1 MVKKRL
7 ANGDA
12 CEKCAQTEEMLR
24 RRGLWQAIDEV
35 VCALEGD
42 KDSPG
47 AILGKNHGVE
57 VAPFFILEGEDESET
72 VYTSPLRMI
81 RDHFSASAKPVK
93 VAPTERQDIEGLQRR
108 FAKSEPEEILRWVL
122 ERHGDRCG
130 IAFSGAEEV
139 VLIDMASKM
148 DLPFRVFTLDT
159 GRLHP
164 DTYIFLDAVRS
175 HYGIQIDTYFPEHGE
190 LVDFVNTKGANSFYR
205 DGHAECC
212 RIRKVAPMMR
222 ALTGLDAW
230 VTGQR
235 RDQSP
240 ATRGALEVVVED
252 TTYATRGSE
261 AAGRILKLNPLANW
275 TSDRVWSYIRKH
287 GVPHNALHDQGYVSL
302 GCQPCT
308 RPTRPDQHEREGRW
322 WWEEEAQKECGIH
335 IAGDGI

>member
-7 ANGDA
+7 ANGNA
-12 CEKCAQTEEMLR
+12 CEKCVQTEQMLR
-24 RRGLWQAIDEV
+24 RRNLWHEIDDV
-35 VCALEGD
+35 VWVIEGD
-42 KDSPG
+42 EDSPG
-47 AILGKNHGVE
+47 SVLARAHGVE
-57 VAPFFILEGEDESET
+57 VAPFFILASESGSES

-81 RDHFSASAKPVK
+81 RDHFPAAPKP
-93 VAPTERQDIEGLQRR
+93 AETSTGQQHDIAELQRR
-108 FAKSEPEEILRWVL
+108 FARSEPEEILGWGL
-122 ERHGDRCG
+122 ERYGGKCG

-139 VLIDMASKM
+139 VLIDMASKI

-164 DTYIFLDAVRS
+164 DTYILLDAVRS
-175 HYGIQIDTYFPEHGE
+175 HYGIQIDTFLPDREE
-190 LVDFVNTKGANSFYR
+190 LVEFVNAKGLNSFYR

-212 RIRKVAPMMR
+212 RIRKVVPMSR
-222 ALTGLDAW
+222 ALAGLDAW

-252 TTYATRGSE
+252 GTFRG
-261 AAGRILKLNPLANW
+261 AGDRLLKLNPLANW

-287 GVPHNALHDQGYVSL
+287 GVPHNALHDRGYASV

-322 WWEEEAQKECGIH
+322 WWVEEGAREWGIH
-335 IAGDGI
+335 VDADGI

>member
-1 MVKKRL
+1 MVKKQL

-24 RRGLWQAIDEV
+24 RRNLWHENDDVVWAI
-35 VCALEGD
+35 EGD

-47 AILGKNHGVE
+47 AVLGRQHGIE
-57 VAPFFILEGEDESET
+57 VAPFFILENEDGNET

-81 RDHFSASAKPVK
+81 RDHFSQAPKPVK
-93 VAPTERQDIEGLQRR
+93 ALVRPDDDSAELQRR
-108 FAKSEPEEILRWVL
+108 FATSEPDEILRWGF
-122 ERHGDRCG
+122 EQYGAKCA
-130 IAFSGAEEV
+130 IAFRGAEEV
-139 VLIDMASKM
+139 VLIDMASKL
-148 DLPFRVFTLDT
+148 DLPFKVFTLDT

-164 DTYIFLDAVRS
+164 DTYVFFDAVRS
-175 HYGIQIDTYFPEHGE
+175 HYGIQIDTFLPDHEE
-190 LVDFVNTKGANSFYR
+190 LVEFVNAKGLNSFYR

-212 RIRKVAPMMR
+212 RIRKVGPMSR
-222 ALTGLDAW
+222 ALAGLDAW

-240 ATRGALEVVVED
+240 ATRSGLEVVVED
-252 TTYATRGSE
+252 GTFRG
-261 AAGRILKLNPLANW
+261 AADRLLKLNPLANW

-287 GVPHNALHDQGYVSL
+287 GVPHNALHDHGYASV

-322 WWEEEAQKECGIH
+322 WWEEEAHKECGIH
-335 IAGDGI
+335 DAGDGI